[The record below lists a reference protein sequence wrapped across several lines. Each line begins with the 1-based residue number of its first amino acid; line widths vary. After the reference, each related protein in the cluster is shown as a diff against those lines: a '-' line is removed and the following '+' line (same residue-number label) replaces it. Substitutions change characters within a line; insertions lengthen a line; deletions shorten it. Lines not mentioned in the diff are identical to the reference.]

1 MVRRQ
6 RQAGAVVDGMKEHLW
21 TGRPHVDG
29 ASPRG
34 VEQGPGRDALALATS
49 GSRQTANAAAATAAA
64 TTTTVTMATTAV
76 IAIATATTGGRQ
88 SVRSTK
94 GGGGLVS
101 LLRAIGGGEDRGRS
115 EGGLIVERQ
124 LLQEDIVPHLTK
136 GREWLG
142 PHQDHL
148 QAIELL
154 VQPPEEVQN
163 KSAVIDVRAEVAE
176 VIVHGLH
183 PATIVIDGEVPLNK
197 VVELRVEVQGAELVF
212 A

>member
-6 RQAGAVVDGMKEHLW
+6 RQAGVVVDGMKEHPW

-34 VEQGPGRDALALATS
+34 VEQGSGRDALALATS
-49 GSRQTANAAAATAAA
+49 GSRQTANAAAAAA

-115 EGGLIVERQ
+115 GGGLIVERQ
-124 LLQEDIVPHLTK
+124 LLQEEIVPHLTK

-154 VQPPEEVQN
+154 VQPLEE
-163 KSAVIDVRAEVAE
+163 
-176 VIVHGLH
+176 L
-183 PATIVIDGEVPLNK
+183 
-197 VVELRVEVQGAELVF
+197 
-212 A
+212 